1 MKRDDRPSC
10 MFKNEQVIFR
20 SYINE
25 FTIDLYKAKKIG
37 LDSKIDDLFDGKLVN
52 FTEDLA
58 AWHPKYR
65 AQYNPKK
72 SDIFSHKMQQNELTS
87 FYDLCARAKNI
98 VTIGIGGSYEGP
110 KMFLEITDTNF

>member
-1 MKRDDRPSC
+1 MKHLILL
-10 MFKNEQVIFR
+10 Q
-20 SYINE
+20 
-25 FTIDLYKAKKIG
+25 KIG

-72 SDIFSHKMQQNELTS
+72 SDTISNKIQQNELTS

-98 VTIGIGGSYEGP
+98 VTIGIEVRM
-110 KMFLEITDTNF
+110 KDQKCFLKLWT